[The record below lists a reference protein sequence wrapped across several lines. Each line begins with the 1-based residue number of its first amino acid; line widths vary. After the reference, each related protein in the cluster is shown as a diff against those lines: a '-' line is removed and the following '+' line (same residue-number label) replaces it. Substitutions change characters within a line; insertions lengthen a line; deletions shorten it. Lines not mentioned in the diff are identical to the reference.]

1 MLIKI
6 LIRFLKEKGLFEF
19 IYANISLHDLNR
31 LNHNNTLK
39 KLAKLINSSS
49 HENKLIS
56 NKLIYYNN
64 RFNQILIL
72 ATKKYTYQFLT
83 DNNILDKFIINLK
96 NYRYLTFDEYIKW
109 CMTNNINCCNII
121 NCAFDWEDTQEGHR
135 FWSNLNYKF
144 VDYILNKI
152 K

>member
-19 IYANISLHDLNR
+19 IYANISLH
-31 LNHNNTLK
+31 
-39 KLAKLINSSS
+39 
-49 HENKLIS
+49 
-56 NKLIYYNN
+56 
-64 RFNQILIL
+64 
-72 ATKKYTYQFLT
+72 
-83 DNNILDKFIINLK
+83 
-96 NYRYLTFDEYIKW
+96 
-109 CMTNNINCCNII
+109 
-121 NCAFDWEDTQEGHR
+121 AFDWEDTQEEHR